1 MIKKLFNW
9 LWKGNADENIEQKEY
24 ESKAGMV
31 EESGEEQE
39 QEELDT
45 VSDKLEENQ
54 GASSKIQESK
64 EAVEPISFKINETET
79 GYLSPD
85 ALQIDGASYIEGM
98 DDYEWI
104 FQIEKKDFEAL
115 LKLLK
120 RTNDLS
126 EDVPTEL
133 MNYLKENGTKVS
145 EIRDLCKDND
155 IKHYFENWM

>member
-1 MIKKLFNW
+1 MIKKLLKW
-9 LWKGNADENIEQKEY
+9 LWKGSADEHIEQKEY
-24 ESKAGMV
+24 ESTSEMV

-39 QEELDT
+39 QEESDT

-104 FQIEKKDFEAL
+104 FQIGKKDFEAL

>member
-1 MIKKLFNW
+1 MIKKLLNW

-24 ESKAGMV
+24 ESMSGLV
-31 EESGEEQE
+31 EEFGEEQE
-39 QEELDT
+39 QEELDA
-45 VSDKLEENQ
+45 VCDKLEENQ

-64 EAVEPISFKINETET
+64 EVVEPISFKINETET

-104 FQIEKKDFEAL
+104 FQIAKKDFEAL

-120 RTNDLS
+120 GTNDLS

>member
-1 MIKKLFNW
+1 VIKKILNW

-104 FQIEKKDFEAL
+104 FQIGKKDFEAL

-155 IKHYFENWM
+155 IKHYFQNWM

>member
-155 IKHYFENWM
+155 IKHYFQNWM

>member
-1 MIKKLFNW
+1 MIKKLLKW
-9 LWKGNADENIEQKEY
+9 LWKGSADEHIEQKEY
-24 ESKAGMV
+24 ESTSEMV
-31 EESGEEQE
+31 EESGEEQK
-39 QEELDT
+39 QEESDT

-104 FQIEKKDFEAL
+104 FQIGKKDFEAL

>member
-1 MIKKLFNW
+1 MIKKLLKW
-9 LWKGNADENIEQKEY
+9 LWKGSADEHIEQKEY
-24 ESKAGMV
+24 ESTSEMV
-31 EESGEEQE
+31 EESGEEQK
-39 QEELDT
+39 QEESDT

>member
-1 MIKKLFNW
+1 MIKKLLKW

-24 ESKAGMV
+24 ESTSEMV
-31 EESGEEQE
+31 EESGEEQK
-39 QEELDT
+39 QEESDT

-104 FQIEKKDFEAL
+104 FQIGKKDFEAL

-155 IKHYFENWM
+155 IKHYFQNWM